1 MIFVPIRPEFRCQL
15 FGWTRG
21 IALPF
26 LCFLLLISFVH
37 GSPQVKSVCGEPF
50 AREALPRVRTYC
62 VDTSHLREGEA
73 SDVKTFV
80 ERENRPG
87 QLLRR
92 LIWELTD
99 QCAAAD
105 AVIRVYFAETGH
117 VVHIQRADA
126 PLTELNRAGQGTV
139 YEQQIQAVLL
149 IYDRAS
155 VRILYRTEGRYVGQK
170 RKTMLKGL
178 FSSLAKDLK
187 GAQSLT
193 VPPSPLSR

>member
-1 MIFVPIRPEFRCQL
+1 MTFVPIRPEFRCRR
-15 FGWTRG
+15 FGRFSST
-21 IALPF
+21 ALPF
-26 LCFLLLISFVH
+26 LSLLLLISFVR
-37 GSPQVKSVCGEPF
+37 GSAQVNKVCGKPF
-50 AREALPRVRTYC
+50 AREVLPRVRTYC
-62 VDTSHLREGEA
+62 VDTSYLQDAEA
-73 SDVKTFV
+73 SDVKTLV

-155 VRILYRTEGRYVGQK
+155 VRILYRTEGRYLGQK

-178 FSSLAKDLK
+178 FSSLVKDLK

-193 VPPSPLSR
+193 VPPLPLSR